1 MRHLRYTYLL
11 IRTLLS
17 ECRWCVLKVIHDFLK
32 SVDVTFLALQKA
44 DSHVS
49 QQLHNISVLSDVLI
63 NLSGAIVDENVKE
76 PENVARV
83 IGPNAIKMNPFTV
96 DAAASKQHLCSADLW
111 VLELVEGFSND
122 DTLSVLRT
130 IAVLYLT
137 ALNGLMRIKVE
148 RNCYDQQFE
157 TLPEYTPL
165 DLIGISA
172 LDFIQVVRNHKKRI
186 LLSFGYTEVS
196 NIIDEHKELAKT
208 VAKEPSLKAALEAG
222 ARKPFNEAWK
232 PAGHRFQYLC
242 RFAAGMA
249 SLMATTSRVEADF
262 SFINYRKDEYNSA
275 LSDYS
280 LEGVLYA
287 RQLKELEALVNILH
301 S

>member
-1 MRHLRYTYLL
+1 M
-11 IRTLLS
+11 
-17 ECRWCVLKVIHDFLK
+17 
-32 SVDVTFLALQKA
+32 
-44 DSHVS
+44 
-49 QQLHNISVLSDVLI
+49 
-63 NLSGAIVDENVKE
+63 
-76 PENVARV
+76 ARV
-83 IGPNAIKMNPFTV
+83 IGASVIKMGPFTV
-96 DAAASKQHLCSADLW
+96 DAAALKQHLCSTDLW
-111 VLELVEGFSND
+111 VLEHVEAFSNA
-122 DTLSVLRT
+122 DTFSVLRT
-130 IAVLYLT
+130 VAVLYLT

-157 TLPEYTPL
+157 TLSAYTPL
-165 DLIGISA
+165 DLIDIAA
-172 LDFIQVVRNHKKRI
+172 LDFIHVVRKHKERI
-186 LLSFGYTEVS
+186 LLSFGENEVS
-196 NIIDEHKELAKT
+196 NIIEEHMELAKA

-232 PAGHRFQYLC
+232 PAGHSFQSLC

-249 SLMATTSRVEADF
+249 YLMATTSRVEADF

-287 RQLKELEALVNILH
+287 RQLKDLVDILH